1 MDRNY
6 DTNSG
11 LIYDVAFHVYRCD
24 QAGNTLI
31 DFGERWG
38 TVGAERRKRVSS
50 GGPSLPE
57 VEKPYLRWE
66 QWVRPVRGKVQTHKG
81 YAPET
86 MVYKGNLSTLVF
98 QTGDGGNMGVWPQWP
113 PAYESDFPS
122 YSYSDAPPGIN
133 PDLLS
138 QAEVKALN
146 KLRSKSGQ
154 ADLDFG
160 LWFGERK
167 ETAQLFEQVAKGILN
182 LAKALARKDLRKS
195 AEVVRDT
202 FRVSVSARE
211 ERKRLARMEK
221 FLRRETKRGL
231 KSTKLTL
238 ALLHESVLAYNLGV
252 APLVSDLQTAH
263 QRFLTGDLTSK
274 MAVKAVSQH
283 ARVENGSKL
292 RSLEGGQLR
301 QLTTLA
307 RTHGYT
313 VTLIAVPIQSVYAD
327 MSRLGFAN
335 PVNTSYQLIG
345 GSFLL
350 DYVVAM
356 GPFLEACSVPMEF
369 TFEQGSY
376 THRLI
381 SLIRTQVFS
390 PMGKTTV
397 GEYFINF
404 TQRRV
409 YDTFPVPIPPLS
421 LKGKDLSF
429 KQHVNAGLIALSDLK
444 SLISPPKFR

>member
-11 LIYDVAFHVYRCD
+11 FIYDVAFHVYRCD
-24 QAGNTLI
+24 QVGNVLI
-31 DFGERWG
+31 DFGERWA

-66 QWVRPVRGKVQTHKG
+66 QWVRPARGKVQTYKG

-86 MVYKGNLSTLVF
+86 MVYKGNLSSLAF
-98 QTGDGGNMGVWPQWP
+98 QTGDGGHIGMWPTWP
-113 PAYESDFPS
+113 PAYEGDTL
-122 YSYSDAPPGIN
+122 YTYNDAEPGIN

-167 ETAQLFEQVAKGILN
+167 ETAQLFERVAKGILG

-195 AEVVRDT
+195 AEVVRDA
-202 FRVSVSARE
+202 FRVASSPRE
-211 ERKRLARMEK
+211 EAKRLRRMEK
-221 FLRRETKRGL
+221 FLRKETRRGL

-238 ALLHESVLAYNLGV
+238 ALLHESILAYNLGV
-252 APLVSDLQTAH
+252 SPLVSDLETAH

-292 RSLEGGQLR
+292 RSFEGGQLR
-301 QLTTLA
+301 QLTTIA

-313 VTLIAVPIQSVYAD
+313 VTLIATPIQSVYAD

-335 PVNTSYQLIG
+335 PVNTAYQLLG

-350 DYVVAM
+350 DYVAAM
-356 GPFLEACSVPMEF
+356 GPFLEACSVPIEF
-369 TFEQGSY
+369 EFEQGSY

-381 SLIRTQVFS
+381 SLIRNQVWS
-390 PMGKTTV
+390 PMGKTTA
-397 GEYFINF
+397 GEFFINY
-404 TQRRV
+404 TRRRV
-409 YDTFPVPIPPLS
+409 YGSFPVPIPPLS

-444 SLISPPKFR
+444 SLTSPPKFR